1 MNPEIEET
9 GSDAKADDAEVIA
22 DAEADDGEVIVD
34 PPERASVRPEDIE
47 SFVTEKDAK
56 AGSGSGFYK
65 GPGSRAKPKCMRCLT
80 CRNPSRNQP
89 CQSLIR
95 EKGKRRSGPAEQ
107 GPAKKKESIS
117 LPQYRSKESF
127 YGEDRE
133 PVDCEPVL
141 GGTGSLVFGEKGK
154 PLVHPNNKDKGFY
167 KYEIPRKKPT
177 EKNMKDKFF
186 IFWDLSERDFIPF
199 KQVFRHGEIS
209 DRYSLDSVSSL
220 RDYYIRLLPEAAE
233 THEPAAANAEETHE
247 EAPANVAETQ
257 EHADGIRKTVEL
269 KRNQQLPE
277 ANQEEFCCSE
287 CEELTRRLNEEGK
300 KEKKV
305 RDDGNCQFR
314 ALADQLF
321 DDENQ
326 YEECKK
332 KIIEQLRRDTDHHKA
347 SWCDVDIARDG
358 PWETY
363 LDRLENG
370 DDSGQPIWGC
380 NRTLQ
385 AAADA
390 YGVTVHLYSNQT
402 GYRGFPHKIESR
414 QPVSGQ
420 KPVSVSHYAEVHYN
434 SVRPMSDE
442 QATATETE
450 IKEESDDEV
459 TLMDDEEPT
468 QRKSARSVP
477 SEQHRTSPRN
487 VALEHKDAV
496 RKVDAAKRRL
506 DRSRGKMEQAEKA
519 KNEADNEQQAVNAK
533 MLKLFKPGCN
543 PNKAQHQALSK
554 DFNKANTKVHNT
566 INTYNRK
573 KQEHDDAE
581 KILKAAE
588 IKLEEAR
595 KEMEKAPVD
604 GWYFVRH
611 LDGTKQHRWSSKYN
625 SWNDFW
631 AKVRGIKAGAD
642 VYCPGCNTVCKIT
655 YDDKKGNFHL
665 RGFKGCHVLIARGHV
680 NGSKDLTTSRYEE
693 KVAIVPACESCAQK
707 DLTGT
712 AAAVIIPPLFGQIPR
727 KTLDRRDWDFFHSG
741 DQRPEDRPDAMRNP
755 YWITLAVIKIEWDDA
770 NNKYRL
776 KLRGKDSEKNHWDT
790 SRVLRGSHAATFRDF
805 EMFVTEAGGS
815 GSDDFFFKY
824 LGPLLLLHSN
834 NPQNV
839 RLDHEV
845 GEGGTEFPN
854 FHLLKQRTTRR

>member
-9 GSDAKADDAEVIA
+9 GSDAEADDAEVIA

-47 SFVTEKDAK
+47 SFVTEKEAK

-117 LPQYRSKESF
+117 LPHYRSKESF

-141 GGTGSLVFGEKGK
+141 GDTGSLKVGEKGK
-154 PLVHPNNKDKGFY
+154 PLVHPNNKDWGFY
-167 KYEIPRKKPT
+167 KYVRTRKKQT
-177 EKNMKDKFF
+177 GKNMKDNFF
-186 IFWDLSERDFIPF
+186 IFWDLNKRDFIPF
-199 KQVFRHGEIS
+199 KKSFRHGEWS
-209 DRYSLDSVSSL
+209 DRYSLDSVSLL
-220 RDYYIRLLPEAAE
+220 REYYMRLLPEAAE

-247 EAPANVAETQ
+247 PAAANVAETQ

-321 DDENQ
+321 DNENK
-326 YEECKK
+326 YKTMK
-332 KIIEQLRRDTDHHKA
+332 TKIIEQLRRDTDHYKA
-347 SWCDVDIARDG
+347 SWCDTDIRRDG

-390 YGVTVHLYSNQT
+390 YGFTVHLYSNQT
-402 GYRGFPHKIESR
+402 GYDFPHNIESR
-414 QPVSGQ
+414 QPISGQ

-450 IKEESDDEV
+450 IKDESDDEV

-477 SEQHRTSPRN
+477 SEQHRTLPRN
-487 VALEHKDAV
+487 VALEHRDAV
-496 RKVDAAKRRL
+496 RKVDAAKRSL
-506 DRSRGKMEQAEKA
+506 DRSRGGMEQAEKA
-519 KNEADNEQQAVNAK
+519 KNEAEIEQQAVTEK
-533 MLKLFKPGCN
+533 IHKLTKPGCN
-543 PNKAQHQALSK
+543 PNKAQHQSKTHLNKSWKKPKRSQQTIEHPRSNLHAL
-554 DFNKANTKVHNT
+554 
-566 INTYNRK
+566 
-573 KQEHDDAE
+573 Q
-581 KILKAAE
+581 
-588 IKLEEAR
+588 
-595 KEMEKAPVD
+595 
-604 GWYFVRH
+604 
-611 LDGTKQHRWSSKYN
+611 
-625 SWNDFW
+625 
-631 AKVRGIKAGAD
+631 
-642 VYCPGCNTVCKIT
+642 
-655 YDDKKGNFHL
+655 
-665 RGFKGCHVLIARGHV
+665 
-680 NGSKDLTTSRYEE
+680 
-693 KVAIVPACESCAQK
+693 
-707 DLTGT
+707 
-712 AAAVIIPPLFGQIPR
+712 
-727 KTLDRRDWDFFHSG
+727 
-741 DQRPEDRPDAMRNP
+741 PEDC
-755 YWITLAVIKIEWDDA
+755 
-770 NNKYRL
+770 
-776 KLRGKDSEKNHWDT
+776 
-790 SRVLRGSHAATFRDF
+790 
-805 EMFVTEAGGS
+805 
-815 GSDDFFFKY
+815 
-824 LGPLLLLHSN
+824 
-834 NPQNV
+834 
-839 RLDHEV
+839 
-845 GEGGTEFPN
+845 
-854 FHLLKQRTTRR
+854 